1 MFIET
6 KFDCHIL
13 HSVSKGEKLEHIAHS
28 YASCSFIFPKEH
40 HLLFGGRLHASEGSN
55 YFNQCCALCS
65 YNGMHYPFSRN
76 GVHVESPCESNTSR
90 DAAVSSRERA
100 KRERERERPP
110 SSKNVATLCK
120 IPLHTDSIF
129 IGWFCLKL
137 VFKANLLSV
146 PSPCLF
152 LVSNLQSFKAMQ
164 KPWDAKQIFYNPC
177 PKMPQVI
184 FDVKMHQFCYK
195 SHHSQHSSRVG
206 WKFHRN
212 PAFLIIYLE
221 APNIIKHHSL
231 QVVSKF
237 PEFFATFCSFIPL
250 PELLFAKNL
259 TTMLS
264 LCFLR
269 KLLVSFPVFLD
280 KNMSSTVRTWNFIC
294 PWRA

>member
-1 MFIET
+1 MPRVHSFSPRNTICFSEE
-6 KFDCHIL
+6 DCMHQKVLIISISAV
-13 HSVSKGEKLEHIAHS
+13 H
-28 YASCSFIFPKEH
+28 
-40 HLLFGGRLHASEGSN
+40 
-55 YFNQCCALCS
+55 CALTMECITLFQ
-65 YNGMHYPFSRN
+65 GMACTLKVPVKVTPQEMLQSLQGNVQR
-76 GVHVESPCESNTSR
+76 G
-90 DAAVSSRERA
+90 
-100 KRERERERPP
+100 RERERPP

-184 FDVKMHQFCYK
+184 FDLKMHQFCYK